1 MIQTVGVIGL
11 GVMGAPMAANLAA
24 GGFDVVGFSRRPSAA
39 AALERRGGRAAGT
52 IADAV
57 KGADVVITVL
67 SDGPAVAE
75 VVLGEDGVLAH
86 ASPGLLLVD
95 MSTIDVATTRR
106 VAEAAATR
114 AVKTLDA
121 PVSGGEQ
128 GAVDGTLSIMVG
140 GDQDDFEAVL
150 PAFEKMGRTILHL
163 GPAGTGQIVKAANQL
178 LVGGTLA
185 LLAEAMVFLE
195 AHDVDMTKALEV
207 LAGGLA
213 GSKVLE
219 RRGPSMLARDFRPGF
234 RIDLH
239 HKDLGIVIDAA
250 RTAGV
255 SVPVTGLVAQLF
267 AAARAQGY
275 GASDHTA
282 VVTLIESLAGRST
295 GSSLS

>member
-24 GGFDVVGFSRRPSAA
+24 GGFDVVGFSRRPSAT
-39 AALERRGGRAAGT
+39 AALESRGGRAAGN

-57 KGADVVITVL
+57 KGADLVITVL

-106 VAEAAATR
+106 VAEAATAQQ
-114 AVKTLDA
+114 VKMLDA
-121 PVSGGEQ
+121 PMSGGEQ

-140 GDQDDFEAVL
+140 GDRDDFDTVL

-163 GPAGTGQIVKAANQL
+163 GPIGTGQIVKAANQL

-213 GSKVLE
+213 GSRVLE

-250 RTAGV
+250 RAVGV

-267 AAARAQGY
+267 AAARSQGY

-295 GSSLS
+295 GPSLS